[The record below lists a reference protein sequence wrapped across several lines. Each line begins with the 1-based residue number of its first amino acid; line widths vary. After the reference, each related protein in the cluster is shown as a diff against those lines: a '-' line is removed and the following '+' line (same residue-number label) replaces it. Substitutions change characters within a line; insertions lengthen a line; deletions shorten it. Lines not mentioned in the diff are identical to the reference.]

1 MNSIAPDQDEIYA
14 DNKNYV
20 WKRLVRYYEFVEGAQ
35 LSNSFIILMALNE
48 SKQPLSTTQ
57 ISEMVAVK
65 TNARIF
71 KVSGAL
77 KDSLEKRLRRQGYVE
92 GKDIPNVNVQHKRV
106 KMTLYSITP
115 KGKKLLQG
123 WLGFLSSID

>member
-1 MNSIAPDQDEIYA
+1 MSSIAPDDDTYA
-14 DNKNYV
+14 NNKNRV
-20 WKRLVRYYEFVEGAQ
+20 WKRLVKYYEFVEGAQ

-71 KVSGAL
+71 KMSGAL
-77 KDSLEKRLRRQGYVE
+77 KDSLEKRLRRHGYVE
-92 GKDIPNVNVQHKRV
+92 GKDIPNINVQHKRV
-106 KMTLYSITP
+106 KMTLYSISP
-115 KGKKLLQG
+115 KGKILLQG

>member
-1 MNSIAPDQDEIYA
+1 MNSIPPDQDDIYA
-14 DNKNYV
+14 GIKNHV
-20 WKRLVRYYEFVEGAQ
+20 WKRLVKYYEFVQGAQ

-48 SKQPLSTTQ
+48 TKQPLSTTQ
-57 ISEMVAVK
+57 ISEMIAIK

-92 GKDIPNVNVQHKRV
+92 GKDILNINVQHKRV